1 MSSPRHCNGTSK
13 RTGQPCEAR
22 PGHVCPKCG
31 VCRWHG
37 CNCKKPGGAPEG
49 NQNAKKHGLYSE
61 VLTED
66 LLPHLEEALAALPE
80 ETGALGAEIALARAV
95 VLRYLE
101 DAARSLE
108 FGRGARGAEYL
119 NALLAAMERI
129 GKLVHRDASIALQR
143 VRTEIESQEAKR
155 VAGEGGTIEARFR
168 WRLPADRQ
176 AQKGA
181 VGS

>member
-1 MSSPRHCNGTSK
+1 MSSPRRCRGTSK

-37 CNCKKPGGAPEG
+37 CNCNNPGGAPEG

-66 LLPHLEEALAALPE
+66 LKPHLEEALAALPE

-101 DAARSLE
+101 ESRTFT

-129 GKLVHRDASIALQR
+129 GKLVHRDAAIALQR
-143 VRTEIESQEAKR
+143 ARTEIEAQEAR
-155 VAGEGGTIEARFR
+155 RLAGGDTTVEARFR
-168 WRLPADRQ
+168 WRIPADRQ
-176 AQKGA
+176 AQEGA
-181 VGS
+181 VA